1 MFVNVLLPG
10 TTPIPLY
17 TCSIFTCQIIKLG
30 GSKFLECSC
39 SSANMNCMYR
49 KYFIQVL
56 KVLVLSAYKFNKA
69 VIYCQHVFY
78 NFIIFDRKSIKENKL
93 YVRQSLNSYPLNVI
107 IYFLLGTLGLT
118 GYFFHLCTSWQI
130 YYHLPLRKVPYDII
144 CLQF

>member
-56 KVLVLSAYKFNKA
+56 KVLVLSAYKFNK
-69 VIYCQHVFY
+69 CLS
-78 NFIIFDRKSIKENKL
+78 FIFNMYFTILSFLIENQLKKNKL
-93 YVRQSLNSYPLNVI
+93 YTRQSLNSYPLNVI
-107 IYFLLGTLGLT
+107 IYFLLDTLGLT

-144 CLQF
+144 SL

>member
-39 SSANMNCMYR
+39 SSANMNYMYR

-56 KVLVLSAYKFNKA
+56 KVLVLSAYKFNK
-69 VIYCQHVFY
+69 CCH
-78 NFIIFDRKSIKENKL
+78 
-93 YVRQSLNSYPLNVI
+93 
-107 IYFLLGTLGLT
+107 LLLA
-118 GYFFHLCTSWQI
+118 CI
-130 YYHLPLRKVPYDII
+130 
-144 CLQF
+144 LQFYHF